1 MAPRV
6 TELVQ
11 ALIVELSDTEEDY
24 DKMAASLVR
33 LSIAL
38 KKLLTGPGVDLIENF
53 INMTEKINT
62 DKVGMMG
69 LLSAI
74 SDTKVQEGLG
84 VVLELT
90 RNLSHLKKNT

>member
-11 ALIVELSDTEEDY
+11 ALIVELSDIEEDY
-24 DKMAASLVR
+24 DKITASLVR

>member
-1 MAPRV
+1 LAPRV

-11 ALIVELSDTEEDY
+11 ALIVELSDIEEDY

>member
-11 ALIVELSDTEEDY
+11 ALIVELSDIEEDY